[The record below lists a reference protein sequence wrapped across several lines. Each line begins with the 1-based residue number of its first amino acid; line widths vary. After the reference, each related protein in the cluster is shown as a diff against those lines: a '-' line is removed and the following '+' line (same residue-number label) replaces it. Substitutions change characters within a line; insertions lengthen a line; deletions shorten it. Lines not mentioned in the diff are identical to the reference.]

1 MMLRFLAL
9 LLALL
14 IGGAAA
20 GPAAR
25 ADTMHITIAGS
36 TSELPHWLPLYV
48 ARAKFFADEG
58 ITADW
63 VPLRSGSAEVA
74 AVMGGSAQIAAVGSE
89 LPIQSYVNGGDLI
102 LIADLFDLQPYSVV
116 LSNAALAKTGITNA
130 MPTIEKLNRLRGLK
144 IGITGPGS
152 ATDDFIRNVLKLHG
166 IDADGYLT
174 LQPVGDPDAMLAA
187 TQRNLIDGFIMSAP
201 ADELAVQRGIGR
213 PILDAF
219 SGELP
224 DLEGIPFA
232 GLVTT
237 KRQLAANPALFQA
250 IVDAIAKS
258 IRYIHTDPA
267 GTRKLLRPYFA
278 DLDDKTFDAI
288 ITKYSRAAATSPLV
302 TRREFEASMRW
313 ANLDSP
319 KTLSAPYDAV
329 VDPALAQ
336 KALATMRK

>member
-1 MMLRFLAL
+1 MMVRIVALVLAFLVTGA
-9 LLALL
+9 
-14 IGGAAA
+14 IGS
-20 GPAAR
+20 PIAR

-74 AVMGGSAQIAAVGSE
+74 AVMGGSAQIAAVGVE

-116 LSNAALAKTGITNA
+116 LSNAALAKTGIVNA
-130 MPTIEKLNRLRGLK
+130 MPSVEKINRLRGLK
-144 IGITGPGS
+144 IAITGAGS

-166 IDADGYLT
+166 IDADGFLT
-174 LQPVGDPDAMLAA
+174 LQPLGDPDAMLAA
-187 TQRNLIDGFIMSAP
+187 MQRNLIDGFIMSAP
-201 ADELAVQRGIGR
+201 ADELAVQRNIGR

-219 SGELP
+219 SGGLP
-224 DLEGIPFA
+224 DLDGVPFA

-237 KRQLAANPALFQA
+237 KRQLTANPALFQA
-250 IVDAIAKS
+250 VVNAIAKS
-258 IRYIHTDPA
+258 IRYIHTNPVE
-267 GTRKLLRPYFA
+267 TRKLLRPYFA
-278 DLDDKTFDAI
+278 DLDDKTFDTI
-288 ITKYSRAAATSPLV
+288 ITKYSRASATSAIV
-302 TRREFEASMRW
+302 TRREFDAALRW

-319 KTLSAPYDAV
+319 KPLSAPYAAV
-329 VDPALAQ
+329 VDPTLAQ
-336 KALATMRK
+336 KAMAAH

>member
-1 MMLRFLAL
+1 MMVRIVALFLAFL
-9 LLALL
+9 ITGALTSP
-14 IGGAAA
+14 I
-20 GPAAR
+20 AR

-74 AVMGGSAQIAAVGSE
+74 AVMGGSAQIAAVGVE
-89 LPIQSYVNGGDLI
+89 LPIQSYVNGGDLV

-116 LSNAALAKTGITNA
+116 LSNAALAKTGITNS
-130 MPTIEKLNRLRGLK
+130 MPSVEKIQRLRGLK

-166 IDADGYLT
+166 IEADGFLT

-187 TQRNLIDGFIMSAP
+187 TQRNLLDGFIMSAP
-201 ADELAVQRGIGR
+201 ADQLAVQRNIGK
-213 PILDAF
+213 PVLDAF
-219 SGELP
+219 SGGLPEL
-224 DLEGIPFA
+224 DDVPFA

-237 KRQLAANPALFQA
+237 KRQIAANPALFQA
-250 IVDAIAKS
+250 VVNAIAKS
-258 IRYIHTDPA
+258 ISYIHTHPA
-267 GTRKLLRPYFA
+267 ETRKLLRPYFA
-278 DLDDKTFDAI
+278 DLDDKTFETI
-288 ITKYSRAAATSPLV
+288 ITKYSRAAAKSPLV
-302 TRREFEASMRW
+302 THREFEAAERW

-319 KTLSAPYDAV
+319 KTLSAPYNAV
-329 VDPALAQ
+329 VDPSFAL
-336 KALATMRK
+336 KAMAHH